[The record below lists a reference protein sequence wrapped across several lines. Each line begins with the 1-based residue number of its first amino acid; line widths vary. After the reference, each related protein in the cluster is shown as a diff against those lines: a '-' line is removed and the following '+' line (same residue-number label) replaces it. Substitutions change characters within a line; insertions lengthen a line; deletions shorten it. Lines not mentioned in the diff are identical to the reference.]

1 MTLTL
6 IGLLVSTAAQAFFSA
21 SRPQLPASPH
31 IMNPQHQKS
40 STAQDSIVLGAGCFW
55 CVEAVFASLEGV
67 ESATSGYMGGHIK
80 NPAYREVCTGRTGH
94 AEVVKVVFQPQIVDL
109 ATILEVFFA
118 SHDPTTL
125 NRQGA
130 DTGTQYRSAIFYTS
144 DDQKAVCEEGL
155 RKAQADWKDPI
166 VTEITPASAFYIAED
181 YHQQYFE
188 LNGEAPYCR
197 AVIAPKMKKVQ
208 EQFAPL
214 LKP

>member
-1 MTLTL
+1 MTLNLT
-6 IGLLVSTAAQAFFSA
+6 GLLISAATQAFFSA
-21 SRPQLPASPH
+21 S
-31 IMNPQHQKS
+31 NPQPSASQLMDSQVQQAHS
-40 STAQDSIVLGAGCFW
+40 AQDSIVLGAGCFW

-94 AEVVKVVFQPQIVDL
+94 AEVVKVVFNPQVIGL
-109 ATILEVFFA
+109 AAILEVFFA

-130 DTGTQYRSAIFYTS
+130 DAGTQYRSVIFFTS
-144 DDQKAVCEEGL
+144 DEQKDVCEEGI
-155 RKAQADWKDPI
+155 RKAQENWPDQI
-166 VTEITPASAFYIAED
+166 VTEITPASIFYHAED

-197 AVIAPKMKKVQ
+197 AVIAPKIKKVR

>member
-1 MTLTL
+1 MTLNL
-6 IGLLVSTAAQAFFSA
+6 IGIFLATVIPGFFMEPQNQQATA
-21 SRPQLPASPH
+21 P
-31 IMNPQHQKS
+31 
-40 STAQDSIVLGAGCFW
+40 TETIVLGAGCFW
-55 CVEAVFASLEGV
+55 CVEAVFASLDGV

-94 AEVVKVVFQPQIVDL
+94 AEVVKVVFDSQTIEL

-130 DTGTQYRSAIFYTS
+130 DTGTQYRSAIFYSSET
-144 DDQKAVCEEGL
+144 QKVVCEEGI
-155 RKAQADWKDPI
+155 RKAQGNWPDPI
-166 VTEITPASAFYIAED
+166 VTEIAPATAFYPAED
-181 YHQQYFE
+181 YHQQYFD

-197 AVIAPKMKKVQ
+197 AVIAPKMKKVR

>member
-1 MTLTL
+1 MTLNL
-6 IGLLVSTAAQAFFSA
+6 IGFLISTAAQAFFSP
-21 SRPQLPASPH
+21 SHSQYASPH
-31 IMNPQHQKS
+31 PMNSQTQQAS
-40 STAQDSIVLGAGCFW
+40 SAQDSIVLGAGCFW

-94 AEVVKVVFQPQIVDL
+94 AEVVKVVFQPETIDL

-144 DDQKAVCEEGL
+144 EAQKTVCEEGI
-155 RKAQADWKDPI
+155 RKAQKNWSDPI
-166 VTEITPASAFYIAED
+166 VTEITSASAFYSAED

-197 AVIAPKMKKVQ
+197 AVIAPKMKKVR

>member
-1 MTLTL
+1 
-6 IGLLVSTAAQAFFSA
+6 
-21 SRPQLPASPH
+21 
-31 IMNPQHQKS
+31 MNPQHQRS

-155 RKAQADWKDPI
+155 KKAQADWKDPI

>member
-1 MTLTL
+1 MTYNL
-6 IGLLVSTAAQAFFSA
+6 IWVFIATAIQGIFMEPQNEQAA
-21 SRPQLPASPH
+21 AP
-31 IMNPQHQKS
+31 
-40 STAQDSIVLGAGCFW
+40 TETIVLGAGCFW
-55 CVEAVFASLEGV
+55 CVEAVFASLDGV

-94 AEVVKVVFQPQIVDL
+94 AEVVKVVFHPQLIDL
-109 ATILEVFFA
+109 HTILEVFFV

-144 DDQKAVCEEGL
+144 ETQKEVCEEGM
-155 RKAQADWKDPI
+155 RKAQGHWSEPI
-166 VTEITPASAFYIAED
+166 VTEITPATAFYPAED

-197 AVIAPKMKKVQ
+197 AVIAPKMNKVR